1 MCLYKILYKY
11 NNNSYQF
18 TYTNIS
24 NTKDLHKKIKEL
36 IRSDLSKNKTKKEK
50 YLRKYWERKYSS

>member
-36 IRSDLSKNKTKKEK
+36 IRSDLSKNKTKKDK
-50 YLRKYWERKYSS
+50 YLRKYWERKYSA